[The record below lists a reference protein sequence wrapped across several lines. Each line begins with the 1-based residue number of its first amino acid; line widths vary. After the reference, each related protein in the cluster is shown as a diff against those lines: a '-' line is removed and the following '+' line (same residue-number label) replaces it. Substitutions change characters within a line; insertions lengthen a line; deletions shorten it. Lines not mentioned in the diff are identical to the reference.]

1 MTIYSEQYY
10 SSMDPQYSSAMSNA
24 IFKNY
29 YFGAPT
35 DSTKALQIP
44 SMMKLA
50 TSGIMNAEIG
60 VIDPSHWEAMPEAQF
75 NTIRQMAKL
84 QMGQN
89 AKLNVHAPIDPDPTG
104 FREQK
109 WAKENREYAVN
120 FFKDVID
127 KAAMLQID
135 EKIPVG
141 VNIHASGHAAPPA
154 QFFKWNPDIKDPE
167 TGKKVGGLE
176 EQEKYVIDP
185 DSGQITVAKAE
196 TIQYP
201 TGPKYLSTDDRLD
214 MLNNSQWLQK
224 RQEISATQAE
234 LMKAEERLRLALGQD
249 ERARQIIQQ
258 QPEENRQAAFMAIVE
273 TVTASEEERKK
284 FSPQVR
290 DWANHIEAVQTH
302 FKSVIDNTFDHTL
315 KVLKAYVETTD
326 SQDKKYAEY
335 KSQFDAFQKIQNK
348 YKDDYAKA
356 EAIIEKAV
364 KEKKITREHMP
375 NEVKDALRKREEI
388 SGAAMEDAWQVIHE
402 KHTPL
407 FVPVEKWSELQ
418 AAQTFSDVAMYSYGK
433 YDAKGKKGPDIL
445 VENPMPWLA
454 MGRSED
460 LARGIK
466 KSRELFEKQL
476 VEKYKLSPEKA
487 KEVAKEKIGATWDI
501 AHTNILR
508 RFGIPPTGT
517 TQEAWDKHFKKE
529 TAAIKEDIKHIHL
542 SDNFGFSDMHMAPG
556 MGNVPI
562 KEFMTEME
570 KEGKLKNVTTIL
582 ESAGVA
588 VHLGLPP
595 SHPEAM
601 RYFGMPLYGFQIDQN
616 WAEAGKNYFFGSG
629 GYSSGYGKILPDI
642 HFSEYGGGFSQLPT
656 ALGGVRESERG
667 RFAGTPMS

>member
-1 MTIYSEQYY
+1 LQNLNYNFWEDKRREVLATFAEMEKAREHINNLTRSVIELKK
-10 SSMDPQYSSAMSNA
+10 DPKFQNDPVVQKIDPENTETWPAELRSAHDGWSQHYESNATHYSSAISNSFDKA
-24 IFKNY
+24 I
-29 YFGAPT
+29 
-35 DSTKALQIP
+35 KALEIAGKARP
-44 SMMKLA
+44 EKYGKLY
-50 TSGIMNAEIG
+50 EQWKEEY
-60 VIDPSHWEAMPEAQF
+60 D
-75 NTIRQMAKL
+75 KL
-84 QMGQN
+84 Q
-89 AKLNVHAPIDPDPTG
+89 KH
-104 FREQK
+104 
-109 WAKENREYAVN
+109 
-120 FFKDVID
+120 
-127 KAAMLQID
+127 
-135 EKIPVG
+135 
-141 VNIHASGHAAPPA
+141 
-154 QFFKWNPDIKDPE
+154 
-167 TGKKVGGLE
+167 
-176 EQEKYVIDP
+176 
-185 DSGQITVAKAE
+185 
-196 TIQYP
+196 
-201 TGPKYLSTDDRLD
+201 PK
-214 MLNNSQWLQK
+214 Q
-224 RQEISATQAE
+224 
-234 LMKAEERLRLALGQD
+234 ALGKAFEMINAD
-249 ERARQIIQQ
+249 ISK
-258 QPEENRQAAFMAIVE
+258 EEHYPAPVY
-273 TVTASEEERKK
+273 
-284 FSPQVR
+284 
-290 DWANHIEAVQTH
+290 
-302 FKSVIDNTFDHTL
+302 L
-315 KVLKAYVETTD
+315 
-326 SQDKKYAEY
+326 
-335 KSQFDAFQKIQNK
+335 
-348 YKDDYAKA
+348 
-356 EAIIEKAV
+356 
-364 KEKKITREHMP
+364 
-375 NEVKDALRKREEI
+375 
-388 SGAAMEDAWQVIHE
+388 
-402 KHTPL
+402 
-407 FVPVEKWSELQ
+407 PVEEFAEVQ
-418 AAQTFSDVAMYSYGK
+418 AAQTFSEIAMYSYGK

-476 VEKYKLSPEKA
+476 VDKYKLSPEKA

-667 RFAGTPMS
+667 KFAGTPMS

>member
-60 VIDPSHWEAMPEAQF
+60 VIDPSHWEAMPKAQF
-75 NTIRQMAKL
+75 DTIRQLAKL

-154 QFFKWNPDIKDPE
+154 QFFKWDEKQNKL
-167 TGKKVGGLE
+167 V

-185 DSGQITVAKAE
+185 DSGQITMAKAE

-201 TGPKYLSTDDRLD
+201 TGPRVYSTDDRLRMIND
-214 MLNNSQWLQK
+214 SQWLQK
-224 RQEISATQAE
+224 RQEISAVQAE
-234 LMKAEERLRLALGQD
+234 LLKAENEIARLGAEFEG
-249 ERARQIIQQ
+249 ARQ
-258 QPEENRQAAFMAIVE
+258 RG
-273 TVTASEEERKK
+273 AS
-284 FSPQVR
+284 
-290 DWANHIEAVQTH
+290 AVQLKELAEDIKPKLDNWQRHHMAVAQH
-302 FKSVIDNTFDHTL
+302 FDSVISNTFDHTV
-315 KVLKAYVETTD
+315 KVLKAYVETA
-326 SQDKKYAEY
+326 DKKEEKEKYETQLKKFEAVQNEY
-335 KSQFDAFQKIQNK
+335 KEAYGKASK
-348 YKDDYAKA
+348 KDNREEMTRLDE
-356 EAIIEKAV
+356 EATEKAW
-364 KEKKITREHMP
+364 R
-375 NEVKDALRKREEI
+375 L
-388 SGAAMEDAWQVIHE
+388 IHDE
-402 KHTPL
+402 RTPL
-407 FVPVEKWSELQ
+407 FIPVEKWSELQ

>member
-154 QFFKWNPDIKDPE
+154 QFFKWDPE
-167 TGKKVGGLE
+167 VEDEKGKKVGGLV

-201 TGPKYLSTDDRLD
+201 TGPKYLSTDERLD
-214 MLNNSQWLQK
+214 MINNSQWLQK

-234 LMKAEERLRLALGQD
+234 ILRAENEAAKLVNTHIAQQMEQLPKEQRTREAAEAFLNALEKSYHKD
-249 ERARQIIQQ
+249 
-258 QPEENRQAAFMAIVE
+258 PENFPVL
-273 TVTASEEERKK
+273 KK
-284 FSPQVR
+284 WR
-290 DWANHIEAVQTH
+290 DHEEAVQTH
-302 FKSVIDNTFDHTL
+302 FKSVVDNNFDHAM
-315 KVLKAYVETTD
+315 KVLKAYVDTAATD
-326 SQDKKYAEY
+326 KEKKNWEAQYDEF
-335 KSQFDAFQKIQNK
+335 KKIQDK
-348 YKDDYAKA
+348 YKDGYIAA
-356 EAIIEKAV
+356 EKKLDEAEKARNGEAYR
-364 KEKKITREHMP
+364 KAAAERGKIS
-375 NEVKDALRKREEI
+375 ND
-388 SGAAMEDAWQVIHE
+388 AMEEAWRLVHKE
-402 KHTPL
+402 HTPL
-407 FVPVEKWSELQ
+407 FMPVEKWSELQ
-418 AAQTFSDVAMYSYGK
+418 AAQTFSEIAMYSYGK

-476 VEKYKLSPEKA
+476 VDKYKLSPEKA

-667 RFAGTPMS
+667 KFAGTPMS